1 MAKSSVRH
9 FSHNMG
15 GAPVLNAGA
24 GSLRNLLDAI
34 LLDGFNQQ
42 NPASLTV
49 DADGLATAT
58 FASPHGYSHYAWI
71 RIEGADQ
78 EVLNDD
84 WQIEVVDSTTVT
96 FVAYPTTVVTATGNF
111 TTRVATPR
119 NVNGYGWTKPFEG
132 ADPNLCA
139 YRVAMDPGE
148 NSSGL
153 YVRVNDTNSVIV
165 SGNWSWRP
173 HNRTHFG
180 VYAHVHAYESMEDI
194 DTMHGR
200 LELSDERAWIPK
212 AEHTSQTTGSW
223 WWAVAD
229 HRVLYLIT
237 QHQTSDNG
245 SRRLQLFGDPVA
257 LDPADPFVGMCVMGC
272 ALFGTSN
279 WDTTHASTQ
288 LQYQRFSGNL
298 ARVHPLSHGTGRRM
312 TRSRT
317 GAPGAIDTNWVGFYS
332 DWLGHGG
339 FTYPNP
345 CGNQLI
351 LNPVFARE
359 GAALRARVPGLYQ
372 LVHTVPISPNDGV
385 RKDISTLPGRAV
397 LTLRVCRPHSASF
410 DTNYA
415 VFDAQLLFDITGPW
429 RNDW

>member
-1 MAKSSVRH
+1 MAKSSVRY
-9 FSHNMG
+9 FSHEMV
-15 GAPVLNAGA
+15 GAPVLNADA
-24 GSLRNLLDAI
+24 GSMRNLLDTI

-84 WQIEVVDSTTVT
+84 WQIEVVDSTTLT
-96 FVAYPTTVVTATGNF
+96 FVAYPTTLVTGTGAI
-111 TTRVATPR
+111 TTRLATPR

-132 ADPNLCA
+132 ADPNICA

-153 YVRVNDTNSVIV
+153 YVRLDDTNTAVFTN
-165 SGNWSWRP
+165 NWRWNP
-173 HNRTHFG
+173 FNRTHFG

-194 DTMHGR
+194 NTMNGR
-200 LELSDERAWIPK
+200 LESSDERAWLAK
-212 AEHTSQTTGSW
+212 ANNTTQTAGSF

-229 HRVLYLIT
+229 HRMLYLIT
-237 QHQTSDNG
+237 QHQTDSTLT
-245 SRRLQLFGDPVA
+245 RRTQLFGDPVA
-257 LDPADPFVGMCVMGC
+257 LDPADQFTGMIVMGC
-272 ALFGTSN
+272 AIHSTANYDSTHTGTQQS
-279 WDTTHASTQ
+279 
-288 LQYQRFSGNL
+288 YQRFSGNL
-298 ARVHPLSHGTGRRM
+298 PRLQPLSHGTGRPM
-312 TRSRT
+312 MRSRT
-317 GAPGAIDTNWVGFYS
+317 GAPGAVNLIAVGFYS
-332 DWLGHGG
+332 DWLGQGG

-351 LNPVFARE
+351 LNPVHLRE
-359 GAALRARVPGLYQ
+359 GNALRARLPGLYQ
-372 LVHTVPISPNDGV
+372 LVHAMPITPDEIV

-397 LTLRVCRPHSASF
+397 LPLRVARPHNASF
-410 DTNYA
+410 DTHNA